1 MTNESKAT
9 KFKVLDSSISEIN
22 LDRIKTIIDFI
33 MDFCYTHTI
42 GVPIMNSLIIA
53 KDKESFVAVGNDD
66 TNADTIK
73 KILANCKTFKRIL
86 ANTSLAQLEDLHHE
100 FEEMSICIKAYKS

>member
-53 KDKESFVAVGNDD
+53 KDKESFKTAV
-66 TNADTIK
+66 
-73 KILANCKTFKRIL
+73 
-86 ANTSLAQLEDLHHE
+86 S
-100 FEEMSICIKAYKS
+100 KAMEKPGS